1 MEIVIDNLGK
11 EYGNRRVLDA
21 ISFSLGSGEIVAL
34 VGPNGSGKST
44 LIKTL
49 ASVHHQSSGTIQ
61 IDGKDIDTFDPV
73 DLAKM
78 VGYVPQH
85 FTYTLYSTVFET
97 VLLGRRQHIKWSVSD
112 EELTLV
118 QNSLDALEM
127 GDMAGS
133 YMDQISGGER
143 QKVFIARALAQDP
156 QVFLFDEPTSALDIR
171 YQIEVMETMRNITWE
186 RGVSLIIAVHD
197 LNLAYRYSDKILL
210 LNHGKMVGYGKP
222 DTVLTPESID
232 QVYGVEAFI
241 VENENGKFILPVRAK
256 PVSPLDPG
264 SLPEPGLQN

>member
-1 MEIVIDNLGK
+1 MEIVIDRLCK
-11 EYGNRRVLDA
+11 DYDSTRVLDE
-21 ISFSLGSGEIVAL
+21 ISFSAGGGEIVAL

-49 ASVHHQSSGTIQ
+49 ASVHRQTSGTIL
-61 IDGKDIDTFDPV
+61 IDGIDIDTIDPI

-112 EELTLV
+112 EELTRV
-118 QNSLDALEM
+118 QQSLDALEM
-127 GDMAGS
+127 GDMAGK

-156 QVFLFDEPTSALDIR
+156 QIFLFDEPTSALDIR
-171 YQIEVMETMRNITWE
+171 YQIEVMETMRNVTW
-186 RGVSLIIAVHD
+186 
-197 LNLAYRYSDKILL
+197 
-210 LNHGKMVGYGKP
+210 
-222 DTVLTPESID
+222 
-232 QVYGVEAFI
+232 
-241 VENENGKFILPVRAK
+241 
-256 PVSPLDPG
+256 
-264 SLPEPGLQN
+264 